1 MTTVMETNET
11 NVVKWDSERR
21 KQALATAISNEVRS
35 GWNVQSQSDYQ
46 AVMHIPAQKTNH
58 VLHLILTLITLG
70 FWGLVWIAMVVIHK
84 GEQHEVVSV
93 DEYGNTNIQSSGA
106 SLEIAARRRPACSTQ
121 YE

>member
-1 MTTVMETNET
+1 VTTVMETNET

-58 VLHLILTLITLG
+58 VLHLILTILTLG
-70 FWGLVWIAMVVIHK
+70 LWVVVWIAMVVIHK

-93 DEYGNTNIQSSGA
+93 DEYGNTNIQK
-106 SLEIAARRRPACSTQ
+106 
-121 YE
+121 

>member
-1 MTTVMETNET
+1 MTTMLETNET
-11 NVVKWDSERR
+11 NVVKWDSDPR

-93 DEYGNTNIQSSGA
+93 DEYGNTNIQK
-106 SLEIAARRRPACSTQ
+106 
-121 YE
+121 

>member
-1 MTTVMETNET
+1 MTTMLETNET
-11 NVVKWDSERR
+11 NVVKWDSDRR

-93 DEYGNTNIQSSGA
+93 DEYGNTNIQK
-106 SLEIAARRRPACSTQ
+106 
-121 YE
+121 

>member
-21 KQALATAISNEVRS
+21 KQALATAISNEVRG

-93 DEYGNTNIQSSGA
+93 DEYGNTNIQK
-106 SLEIAARRRPACSTQ
+106 
-121 YE
+121 